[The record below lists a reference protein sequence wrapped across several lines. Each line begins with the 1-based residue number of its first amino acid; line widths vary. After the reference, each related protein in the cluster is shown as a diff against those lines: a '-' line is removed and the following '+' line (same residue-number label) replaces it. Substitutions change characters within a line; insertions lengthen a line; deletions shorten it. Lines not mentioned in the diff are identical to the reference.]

1 MARVHLAT
9 KMVRLQS
16 SIKWQGLVRLHQLNE
31 DDQSYLSEIEHP
43 KGSGTM
49 VYACASTGLMFDKQS
64 GRCLQS
70 SNLDLLLESVTE
82 TKCTAK
88 QFEKWKKARSVT
100 GTKHITLKRGPKPKG
115 SRPISV
121 VECDDAEMD

>member
-43 KGSGTM
+43 KGGGTM

-82 TKCTAK
+82 TKCSAK
-88 QFEKWKKARSVT
+88 QFEKWVKDRSVS
-100 GTKHITLKRGPKPKG
+100 GNKNITIKRGPKPKG
-115 SRPISV
+115 QRSM
-121 VECDDAEMD
+121 VEQEYDYAALD